1 MKLITENRPR
11 NAIAVVLLI
20 IIALSITQLYRIA
33 QQSQVMK
40 QEKVELQHI
49 KYGLFNVDEW
59 KSIAANIISQK
70 VNNFEITPEN
80 EKELQKKTEKILREV
95 IDQAEHL
102 MKEENKKEGIKGF
115 FRQTV
120 SDFVVPFDKL
130 RAQIPQFSKTILNT
144 LNDPKSKE
152 KIKELIIQKINKMA
166 DETIGSMDY
175 SLQNAIFKKYNVETR
190 AEGIYQLEKQ
200 LQHQNKQAKTLSI
213 LLFISILCAFT
224 LCIIPGS
231 TSMELGVYTA
241 IACVLLFGGV
251 ALPMIDIEATI
262 SSFEF
267 ILMGEQVLFQD
278 QIIFFQIANISGFKP
293 ALMFFQ
299 SKSILDVVFLLIEK
313 GDPALALVALLIG
326 LFSIIFPLIKIILSA
341 DVQIR
346 CYLPKNSFT
355 KFFVFK
361 SGKWSMADV
370 MVVALFMAYL
380 GFGGI
385 INSQLNQLEKSSGS
399 LEVFTTNNSKL
410 QLGFFIFFSFTILS
424 LLISQKI
431 DKRQSINHLREQE

>member
-1 MKLITENRPR
+1 MKLITENRLR

-95 IDQAEHL
+95 IDQAEYL

-152 KIKELIIQKINKMA
+152 KIKELIIQKINELA

-190 AEGIYQLEKQ
+190 AEAIYQLEKQ
-200 LQHQNKQAKTLSI
+200 LQHQHKQAKTISI

-241 IACVLLFGGV
+241 IACVLLLGGV

-278 QIIFFQIANISGFKP
+278 QII
-293 ALMFFQ
+293 FFQ

-346 CYLPKNSFT
+346 GYLPKNSFT

>member
-1 MKLITENRPR
+1 MKLITENRLR
-11 NAIAVVLLI
+11 NAIALVLFIIVVLS
-20 IIALSITQLYRIA
+20 IAQLYKIA
-33 QQSQVMK
+33 QQSQVLK
-40 QEKVELQHI
+40 REKVELQHI

-95 IDQAEHL
+95 IDQAEYL

-152 KIKELIIQKINKMA
+152 KIKELIIQKVNELA

-190 AEGIYQLEKQ
+190 DEAIYQLEKH
-200 LQHQNKQAKTLSI
+200 LIHQNKQAKTISI
-213 LLFISILCAFT
+213 LLFISILSAFA

-231 TSMELGVYTA
+231 TSAEIGIYTA

-267 ILMGEQVLFQD
+267 VLMGEQVIFQD
-278 QIIFFQIANISGFKP
+278 QII
-293 ALMFFQ
+293 FFQ
-299 SKSILDVVFLLIEK
+299 SKSILDVVLLLIEK

-346 CYLPKNSFT
+346 GYLPKNGFT
-355 KFFVFK
+355 TFFVFK

-370 MVVALFMAYL
+370 MVVGLFMAYL

-385 INSQLNQLEKSSGS
+385 INSQLTQLEKSSGS

-410 QLGFFIFFSFTILS
+410 QLGFFIFFSYTILS

-431 DKRQSINHLREQE
+431 DKRLSSKNLKQ

>member
-1 MKLITENRPR
+1 MKLITENRLR

-20 IIALSITQLYRIA
+20 IVVLSIAQLYKIA
-33 QQSQVMK
+33 QQSQVLK

-95 IDQAEHL
+95 IDQAEYL

-144 LNDPKSKE
+144 LNDPKSKA
-152 KIKELIIQKINKMA
+152 KIKELIIQKINELA
-166 DETIGSMDY
+166 EETIGSMDY
-175 SLQNAIFKKYNVETR
+175 SLQNAIFKKYNVESR
-190 AEGIYQLEKQ
+190 EEAIYQLEKHLIQ
-200 LQHQNKQAKTLSI
+200 QNKRAKTISI
-213 LLFISILCAFT
+213 LLFISILSAFT

-231 TSMELGVYTA
+231 TSSELGIYTA

-267 ILMGEQVLFQD
+267 ILMGEEVLFQD
-278 QIIFFQIANISGFKP
+278 QIIFFQ
-293 ALMFFQ
+293 
-299 SKSILDVVFLLIEK
+299 SKSILDVVLLLIEK
-313 GDPALALVALLIG
+313 DDPALALVALLIG

-346 CYLPKNSFT
+346 GYLPSNSFT

-385 INSQLNQLEKSSGS
+385 INSQLTQLEKSSGS

-410 QLGFFIFFSFTILS
+410 QLGFFIFFSYTILS
-424 LLISQKI
+424 LLISQKV
-431 DKRQSINHLREQE
+431 DKTLSHSNLKRQE